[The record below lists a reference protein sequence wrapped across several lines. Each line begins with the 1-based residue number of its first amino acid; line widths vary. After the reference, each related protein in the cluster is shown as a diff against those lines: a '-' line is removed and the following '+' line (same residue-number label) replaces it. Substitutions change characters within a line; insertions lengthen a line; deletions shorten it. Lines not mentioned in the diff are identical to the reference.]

1 MTVSLPLLLFLLLQ
15 AGATGRASL
24 VGQVVAAG
32 TEAPVPHA
40 RLVVA
45 KVGGDVSDY
54 RTTVADESGRFA
66 VRDLATGS
74 YRIHAER
81 QGYLRGEYGRRTPNV
96 AGTPISLADSQATA
110 PITITMV
117 QTGVITGRVQD
128 EGRPARNV
136 WVRAM
141 ASRFFDGER
150 SLAIVAYAR
159 TNDLGEYR
167 VFDLAPGSYV
177 VSAMPQDRPRLD
189 GDTYVVPSI
198 PSIANGNRSEIRTS
212 GAEALAASL
221 IDATAFDQ
229 TVVIPIYYPGTTDS
243 GAATSIDVT
252 AGATIPEINLTIAHA
267 ATQRI
272 RGRVIDGVTRQPAA
286 AVTVSLAAR
295 DERRAVSRP
304 SLRTTT
310 GDFEFAGVA
319 HGRYALEAQTGGP
332 GGLVGKATIEVT
344 SNDVEGIEIV
354 IYPETTV
361 RGRLTIL
368 GAAVAP
374 DAYLSVQLIGADGIG
389 GYSAVR
395 VQSDG
400 RFAVERVEA
409 RDYRVRI
416 VARGR
421 FLAPE
426 SVRLGANE
434 YERRPFRVGPEMAEI
449 PLEVVVNVAV
459 GTLDVAVVDAN
470 QRPVSG
476 TTVAL
481 VPELPRRN
489 ESSRYRSLTTDV
501 NGRIHV
507 EDVIPGDYR
516 LFVEDVDPAAWQDPD
531 VLRRYEARGTRV
543 TVAEGTPR
551 SVTVRVPR

>member
-1 MTVSLPLLLFLLLQ
+1 MAVSLPLLLFLLLQ
-15 AGATGRASL
+15 VGGAGRASL

-32 TEAPVPHA
+32 TQAPVPHA

-45 KVGGDVSDY
+45 RVGGDVSDY
-54 RTTVADESGRFA
+54 RTAVADDSGRFA
-66 VRDLATGS
+66 VRNLPAGS

-96 AGTPISLADSQATA
+96 AGTPLSIVDGQTPA

-117 QTGVITGRVQD
+117 QTGVIAGRVLD
-128 EGRPARNV
+128 DGRPARNV

-177 VSAMPQDRPRLD
+177 VSAIPQDRPRLD
-189 GDTYVVPSI
+189 GDSYVVPSI
-198 PSIANGNRSEIRTS
+198 PSNANGNRSEIRTP
-212 GAEALAASL
+212 EPEVLATGL

-229 TVVIPIYYPGTTDS
+229 TVAIPVYYPGTTDS
-243 GAATSIDVT
+243 GAAAPIDVA
-252 AGATIPEINLTIAHA
+252 AGATIPEINLTIAHS
-267 ATQRI
+267 ATRRL
-272 RGRVIDGVTRQPAA
+272 RGRVVDGVTRQPAA

-295 DERRAVSRP
+295 DERRAMTRP

-310 GDFEFAGVA
+310 GDFEFEGVA
-319 HGRYALEAQTGGP
+319 PGRYALEAQTGGP
-332 GGLVGKATIEVT
+332 GGLVGKVTLEVT
-344 SNDVEGIEIV
+344 GNDVDGVEIV

-361 RGRLTIL
+361 RGRLTVV
-368 GAAVAP
+368 GTASAS
-374 DAYLSVQLIGADGIG
+374 DANPLVQLIGADGMG

-395 VQSDG
+395 VQPDG
-400 RFAVERVEA
+400 TFAVERVEA
-409 RDYRVRI
+409 RDYRVRL

-434 YERRPFRVGPEMAEI
+434 YERRPFHVGPEMAGI

-470 QRPVSG
+470 QRPVPG

-481 VPELPRRN
+481 VPEPPRRN
-489 ESSRYRSLTTDV
+489 ESSRYRSLTTDA

-516 LFVEDVDPAAWQDPD
+516 LFVEEVDPAAWQDPD
-531 VLRRYEARGTRV
+531 VLRRYEARGTRMN
-543 TVAEGTPR
+543 VAEGAPR
-551 SVTVRVPR
+551 SVTVRIPR

>member
-15 AGATGRASL
+15 IGVAGRASL
-24 VGQVVAAG
+24 AGQVVAAG
-32 TEAPVPHA
+32 TQAPVPHA

-45 KVGGDVSDY
+45 RVGGDVTDY

-66 VRDLATGS
+66 VRNLPAGS
-74 YRIHAER
+74 YRVHAER

-96 AGTPISLADSQATA
+96 AGTPLSIADGQTTA

-117 QTGVITGRVQD
+117 QTGVITGRVVD

-141 ASRFFDGER
+141 AGRFFDGER
-150 SLAIVAYAR
+150 SLDIVRYAK

-177 VSAMPQDRPRLD
+177 VSAMPEDRPGLD
-189 GDTYVVPSI
+189 GDTYVTPSI
-198 PSIANGNRSEIRTS
+198 PSLANGNRSETRTP
-212 GAEALAASL
+212 GAEALAAGL
-221 IDATAFDQ
+221 IDATAFDR

-243 GAATSIDVT
+243 AAAIPIDIT
-252 AGATIPEINLTIAHA
+252 AGATIAEINLTIAHA
-267 ATQRI
+267 ATRRI
-272 RGRVIDGVTRQPAA
+272 RGRVIDGVTRQPAP

-295 DERRAVSRP
+295 GERRPGSRP
-304 SLRTTT
+304 SFRTTT
-310 GDFEFAGVA
+310 GDFEFAAVA
-319 HGRYALEAQTGGP
+319 PGRYGLEAQTGGP

-344 SNDVEGIEIV
+344 GNDVDGIEIV
-354 IYPETTV
+354 IYPETAV
-361 RGRLTIL
+361 HGRLTVL
-368 GAAVAP
+368 GAANAADP
-374 DAYLSVQLIGADGIG
+374 SPLVQLIGADGMG

-395 VQSDG
+395 VQPDG
-400 RFAVERVEA
+400 TFTVERVEA
-409 RDYRVRI
+409 RDYRVRL

-434 YERRPFRVGPEMAEI
+434 YERRPFRIGPETAGI

-459 GTLDVAVVDAN
+459 GTLDVTVVDAN

-481 VPELPRRN
+481 VPEPPRRN
-489 ESSRYRSLTTDV
+489 ESSRYRSLTTDGD
-501 NGRIHV
+501 GRIHV

-531 VLRRYEARGTRV
+531 VLRHYEARGTRV

-551 SVTVRVPR
+551 RVVLSIPR